1 MKGLSGSLEG
11 FLAALKPK
19 SVTGTQSRTFIPA
32 CVRKPRRTLLRY
44 ELCVARKTSLW
55 LCCRDRGSESLTEED
70 VAE

>member
-1 MKGLSGSLEG
+1 MVVKGLSGSLEG

-19 SVTGTQSRTFIPA
+19 SVTGTQSRSFI
-32 CVRKPRRTLLRY
+32 RKPRRTLLWY

-55 LCCRDRGSESLTEED
+55 LSCRDSESLTEED